1 MSAPTATIVI
11 PTRRRPAYLDVA
23 LASVEPQAQRAGAEI
38 VVVNDGGDEA
48 TAVVARRHGA
58 RVVALPAPG
67 GLNAA
72 RNAGIATARAD
83 LVVLIDDDVS
93 APDGWLDAVLA
104 GAASAPDVDV
114 FGGPIRARLE
124 GGGPHSCG
132 REAAP
137 ITTLDLGPA
146 DRDVPLVWGANM
158 ALRRRALD
166 RAGRFD
172 EGWHGPGDEEDWE
185 RRYTAAGGVVR
196 YLAGAGLEHRRTAED
211 ATVASLS
218 RAAYRQG
225 RASRRYDVRKGAA
238 PPLVGELRTL
248 AGCQWHVVRRRCLGG
263 IVMVAHA
270 AGRVRETLS
279 RSSPGHRP
287 RPDASNDFL
296 SGSSGQVHGIRATTR
311 AAVADAVCD
320 AAALAS
326 PGHRRLRRDA
336 AASPR
341 RRVLALA
348 AERTDV
354 PNVLGTARAELARS
368 HHEVDVVTGAVGDR
382 GKFQNL
388 NALLESHPATG
399 YDWLL
404 VLDDDVRLPRGFL
417 DVLVFL
423 AERFDFALAQPAH
436 RWHSHAAW
444 AVTRRRPFSIARQTR
459 FVEIGPVCALRA
471 DTFSQLLPFPPLR
484 FGWGLDAHW
493 SAVAQ
498 EHGWRMGVIDALA
511 VDHGLRRIAAS
522 YDRGAALAEARAFLA
537 ERPYTTAVEAQRT
550 VVTHR
555 RWR

>member
-1 MSAPTATIVI
+1 MI
-11 PTRRRPAYLDVA
+11 PTRQRPAYLDVA
-23 LASVEPQAQRAGAEI
+23 LASVGPQARAEGAEI
-38 VVVNDGGDEA
+38 VVVNDGGDA
-48 TAVVARRHGA
+48 ATTAVALRHGA
-58 RVVALPAPG
+58 RVVAPPPPG

-72 RNAGIATARAD
+72 RNAGIDAARAD
-83 LVVLIDDDVS
+83 LVLLIDDDIS
-93 APDGWLDAVLA
+93 APPGWLDAVLT

-124 GGGPHSCG
+124 GGGPRSCG
-132 REAAP
+132 REDAP
-137 ITTLDLGPA
+137 ITTLDLGRA

-158 ALRRRALD
+158 ALRRRAID

-196 YLAGAGLEHRRTAED
+196 YLAGAGLEHRRSAAD
-211 ATVASLS
+211 ATLASLS

-225 RASRRYDVRKGAA
+225 RASRRYDVRKGAVPSLA
-238 PPLVGELRTL
+238 RELRTL
-248 AGCQWHVVRRRCLGG
+248 VGCQWHVVRRRCLGG
-263 IVMVAHA
+263 IVMAAHA
-270 AGRVRETLS
+270 AGRVREALS
-279 RSSPGHRP
+279 RP
-287 RPDASNDFL
+287 RPDTSTDFL
-296 SGSSGQVHGIRATTR
+296 SGTSGQVHGIRATTR

-320 AAALAS
+320 AAGLATLE
-326 PGHRRLRRDA
+326 PWRLRRA
-336 AASPR
+336 AASSPR
-341 RRVLALA
+341 RRVLVLTI
-348 AERTDV
+348 ERTDV
-354 PNVLGTARAELARS
+354 PNVLAAARAELACS
-368 HHEVDVVTGAVGDR
+368 HHAVDVVGGFVGDR

-388 NALLESHPATG
+388 NALLESHPVMG

-417 DVLVFL
+417 DGLVFL
-423 AERFDFALAQPAH
+423 AERFDLALAQPAH
-436 RWHSHAAW
+436 RWRSHAAW
-444 AVTRRRPFSIARQTR
+444 AVTRRRPLSVVRETQ

-471 DTFSQLLPFPPLR
+471 DTLSQLLPFPALR

-498 EHGWRMGVIDALA
+498 RHGWRMGVIDALP

-522 YDRGAALAEARAFLA
+522 YDREAAVAEARGFLA
-537 ERPYTTAVEAQRT
+537 ERPYTTATEAQRT